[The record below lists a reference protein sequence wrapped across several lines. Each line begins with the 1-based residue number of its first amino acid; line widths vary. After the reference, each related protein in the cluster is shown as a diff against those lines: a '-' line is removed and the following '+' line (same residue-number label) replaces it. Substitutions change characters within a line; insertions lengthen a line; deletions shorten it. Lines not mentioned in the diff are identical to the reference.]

1 MSDDRRYHI
10 GFGPSDLGG
19 HVPELVLLS
28 GDPQRTEHI
37 ATGRLSN
44 ARLLS
49 DHRGLTS
56 YVATLSTGVDILCCT
71 SGMGGPSTSIV
82 LNELAQIGV
91 RTVIRVG
98 TTGSLQAHV
107 PVGSVIISSAALRRQ
122 GSTLDIAPVEF
133 PAVGDPFVTVA
144 LATAAASLG
153 IAHHVGIT
161 ASVDT
166 FFEGQERSA
175 MSANPHLLR
184 RLVGMTDEYRN
195 LGILNYEM
203 ESATVFTCASVY
215 GMRAGCVCA
224 VIAQRTEGENVVMEA
239 KDEAVERTIRVA
251 IKGAEALTAVR
262 GRSVTLGLDGL
273 PVIEAVPGF
282 VVSDADVQGWRDGDQ
297 R

>member
-19 HVPELVLLS
+19 RVPELVLLS

-37 ATGRLSN
+37 ATSLLSN

-56 YVATLSTGVDILCCT
+56 YVATLSTGVDVLCST

-91 RTVIRVG
+91 KTVIRVG

-122 GSTLDIAPVEF
+122 GSTLDIAPIEF

-144 LATAAASLG
+144 LANAAASLG

-195 LGILNYEM
+195 LGVLNYEM

-251 IKGAEALTAVR
+251 IKGAETLT
-262 GRSVTLGLDGL
+262 S
-273 PVIEAVPGF
+273 
-282 VVSDADVQGWRDGDQ
+282 S
-297 R
+297 

>member
-19 HVPELVLLS
+19 RVPNLVLLS

-37 ATGRLSN
+37 ATGLLGN

-56 YVATLSTGVDILCCT
+56 YVATLANGVDILCCT
-71 SGMGGPSTSIV
+71 SGMGGPSASIV

-91 RTVIRVG
+91 GTVIRVG
-98 TTGSLQAHV
+98 TTGSLQPHV
-107 PVGSVIISSAALRRQ
+107 AVGSVIISSAALRRQ
-122 GSTLDIAPVEF
+122 GSTLDIAPIEF

-144 LATAAASLG
+144 LAKAALLLG
-153 IAHHVGIT
+153 IPHHVGIT

-184 RLVGMTDEYRN
+184 RLVGVTDEYRK

-251 IKGAEALTAVR
+251 IAGAESLT
-262 GRSVTLGLDGL
+262 SV
-273 PVIEAVPGF
+273 
-282 VVSDADVQGWRDGDQ
+282 
-297 R
+297 

>member
-1 MSDDRRYHI
+1 MTEDRRYHI

-19 HVPELVLLS
+19 RVPELVLLS

-37 ATGRLSN
+37 AVERLSN

-49 DHRGLTS
+49 DHRGLNS
-56 YVATLSTGVDILCCT
+56 YVATLSTGVEILCST

-82 LNELAQIGV
+82 INELAQIGV
-91 RTVIRVG
+91 KTVIRVG

-122 GSTLDIAPVEF
+122 GSTWDIAPPEY

-144 LATAAASLG
+144 LVKAAAALG
-153 IAHHVGIT
+153 VPHHVGIT

-175 MSANPHLLR
+175 SSANPHLLR
-184 RLVGMTDEYRN
+184 RLQGITDEYRH

-203 ESATVFTCASVY
+203 ESATVFVCASVY

-224 VIAQRTEGENVVMEA
+224 VVAQRTEGENVVMEA
-239 KDEAVERTIRVA
+239 KDEAVERTISVA
-251 IKGAEALTAVR
+251 IAGAEALTAR
-262 GRSVTLGLDGL
+262 
-273 PVIEAVPGF
+273 
-282 VVSDADVQGWRDGDQ
+282 
-297 R
+297 